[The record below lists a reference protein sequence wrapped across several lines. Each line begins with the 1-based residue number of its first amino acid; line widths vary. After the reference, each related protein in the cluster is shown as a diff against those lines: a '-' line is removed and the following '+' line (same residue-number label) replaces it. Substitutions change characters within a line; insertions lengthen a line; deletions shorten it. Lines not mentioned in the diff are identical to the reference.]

1 MSKLDKLAWEGYSRL
16 LEGAGGEFG
25 VHIEYSD
32 LYKTVAFLV
41 AIYVSGQLASRFL
54 RMPDLVGEIICGIVL
69 GPELLDFV
77 HNPEA
82 WVMFG
87 EVGYV
92 GVMCRLFFLFFGI

>member
-1 MSKLDKLAWEGYSRL
+1 MSKLDKLAWETYNRL
-16 LEGAGGEFG
+16 LSGGDEGAQFG
-25 VHIEYSD
+25 VHIEYTD
-32 LYKTVAFLV
+32 LYKTVVFLV

-54 RMPDLVGEIICGIVL
+54 KMPDLVGEIICGIVM

-87 EVGYV
+87 ELGYV
-92 GVMCRLFFLFFGI
+92 LYK